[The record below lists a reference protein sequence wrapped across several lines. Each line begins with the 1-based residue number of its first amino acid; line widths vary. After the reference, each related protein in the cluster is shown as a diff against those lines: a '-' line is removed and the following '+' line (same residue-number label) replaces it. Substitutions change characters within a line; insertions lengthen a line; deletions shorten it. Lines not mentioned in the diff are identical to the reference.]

1 MPVFTKQVT
10 TDAGE
15 SIGLTRTT
23 DVPVE
28 IRALAAN
35 GWTQEED
42 PTPDTKPAPAKSAAV
57 KPSTVPAQTSDKN

>member
-1 MPVFTKQVT
+1 MSIFTKKVI
-10 TDAGE
+10 TDTGE
-15 SIGLTRTT
+15 EITLTRTT

-28 IRALAAN
+28 IRALAAD

-42 PTPDTKPAPAKSAAV
+42 PTPDTKPAQAKSAAV

>member
-28 IRALAAN
+28 IRALTAD

-42 PTPDTKPAPAKSAAV
+42 PAPEAKPAQAKPPAGKPAAQ
-57 KPSTVPAQTSDKN
+57 PAQTSDKN

>member
-1 MPVFTKQVT
+1 MSIFTKKVI
-10 TDAGE
+10 TDTGE
-15 SIGLTRTT
+15 EITLTRTT

-28 IRALAAN
+28 IRALAAD